1 MILSALLP
9 LILFTSS
16 YTSFNSIIRNNYD
29 EVTTD
34 NICFIYKENIEIAK
48 IEFDYMQETSKLY
61 FDTFAIDFNYY
72 NHDTGISTSSSLI
85 YFDELV
91 IQLPFF
97 STNISSYYFECEL
110 DDCNVYTG
118 NDSYKY
124 IETFWNLSI
133 EYYDETRED
142 WQSYGTISLESEV
155 MWSISDINV
164 IELLNYY
171 DPSFELDVYNI
182 NEVYQSLKDTYDES
196 YSLGYDEGFGL
207 GRDVGYETG
216 YDEGFDEGFG
226 LGRDVGY
233 ETGYHEG
240 YDEGF
245 DVGSGENK
253 GVLNF
258 IKSIFNTINALG
270 NVEIL
275 PYIKIWY
282 IIGIPVILAVV
293 RFALGWF
300 R

>member
-1 MILSALLP
+1 
-9 LILFTSS
+9 
-16 YTSFNSIIRNNYD
+16 
-29 EVTTD
+29 
-34 NICFIYKENIEIAK
+34 
-48 IEFDYMQETSKLY
+48 
-61 FDTFAIDFNYY
+61 
-72 NHDTGISTSSSLI
+72 
-85 YFDELV
+85 
-91 IQLPFF
+91 
-97 STNISSYYFECEL
+97 
-110 DDCNVYTG
+110 
-118 NDSYKY
+118 
-124 IETFWNLSI
+124 
-133 EYYDETRED
+133 
-142 WQSYGTISLESEV
+142 

>member
-9 LILFTSS
+9 LITFTSS
-16 YTSFNSIIRNNYD
+16 YTSFNTIIRNNHD

-34 NICFIYKENIEIAK
+34 NICFIYTENIKIEK

-61 FDTFAIDFNYY
+61 FETFAIDFNYY
-72 NHDTGISTSSSLI
+72 NLDTGVSTSATLS

-91 IQLPFF
+91 IQFPF
-97 STNISSYYFECEL
+97 STPNISEYYLTFDL
-110 DDCNVYTG
+110 DDWNVKIDEYS
-118 NDSYKY
+118 NRF
-124 IETFWNLSI
+124 IETFWDVKI
-133 EYYDETRED
+133 EYYDETVQD
-142 WQSYGTISLESEV
+142 YKLYGGMYLESENY
-155 MWSISDINV
+155 WNISDEINV
-164 IELLNYY
+164 DKLLYNY
-171 DPSFELDVYNI
+171 DPSFDLEVYKI
-182 NEVYQSLKDTYDES
+182 NEAYQYLKDTYDE
-196 YSLGYDEGFGL
+196 GYNEGNN
-207 GRDVGYETG
+207 
-216 YDEGFDEGFG
+216 EGFDEGFG

-258 IKSIFNTINALG
+258 IKSIFNTINDLG